1 MNQTIPKVIF
11 LFSGKRKT
19 GKDYV
24 TDVLNNKLSSNGSII
39 IRLSGPLKYEYA
51 KINQL
56 DSDKL
61 YSASSYKEKYREDM
75 VKWSEEIRA
84 KDDSYFLKAALKMY
98 NAFEYPIWIV
108 SDMRRLSDL
117 AWFKKEY
124 NHIIITV
131 RITASEETRFKRGF
145 VFTPNI
151 DDAETECNL
160 DFYNEWDY
168 IFPNEDGIDE
178 KLNEFID
185 LLCKRALA

>member
-1 MNQTIPKVIF
+1 MSMALCDVITCSYF
-11 LFSGKRKT
+11 NSCLIYKFYKGAPINGKRKT

-24 TDVLNNKLSSNGSII
+24 TNVLNNKLSSNGSII
-39 IRLSGPLKYEYA
+39 IRLSGPLKNEYA

-84 KDDSYFLKAALKMY
+84 KDNSYFIKAALKMY

-117 AWFKKEY
+117 TWFKNEY
-124 NHIIITV
+124 NHNIIT
-131 RITASEETRFKRGF
+131 E
-145 VFTPNI
+145 
-151 DDAETECNL
+151 
-160 DFYNEWDY
+160 
-168 IFPNEDGIDE
+168 GIE
-178 KLNEFID
+178 ICHISGMGKLF
-185 LLCKRALA
+185 